1 MTLDRFMSIVVLIL
15 ARQEVTFIVYGILA
29 DFVLAVAAS
38 IKTKEF
44 RLAYLA
50 AFIQTK
56 LLPYVLGYI
65 AASLVA
71 YVQPDLVA
79 LPTGVWAAIELAL
92 LGDIFAA
99 LQGLGLPIPVAL
111 TKPEYLTLHDL
122 DLAVDGI
129 ETATAQM
136 KEF

>member
-1 MTLDRFMSIVVLIL
+1 MTLDRLVSIVLLIL
-15 ARQEVTFIVYGILA
+15 ARQEVKFIVYGVLA

-50 AFIQTK
+50 AFVQTK

-71 YVQPDLVA
+71 YVQPELVA

-99 LQGLGLPIPVAL
+99 LKELGLPVPVAL
-111 TKPEYLTLHDL
+111 TKPEFLTLSTLGPVISTTEAD
-122 DLAVDGI
+122 D
-129 ETATAQM
+129 AQL